1 MIDNTEA
8 RNRNMTP
15 IRDNAVRSFK
25 PDRCK
30 AGRAQQSKLLT
41 VKKVMSLSSL
51 SPRERARVR
60 AIDMVTLVSLLP
72 VITLPGAM
80 PPRFPP
86 CFISTLSSINTVNF
100 GEPS

>member
-30 AGRAQQSKLLT
+30 AGRAQQSKL
-41 VKKVMSLSSL
+41 
-51 SPRERARVR
+51 
-60 AIDMVTLVSLLP
+60 IN
-72 VITLPGAM
+72 LPGAM